1 MIAVL
6 FVLAIA
12 AAGVGFG
19 MRRRRKRHARLVA
32 AEQPGATPDAAIPI
46 HSFTEMDRYLERRL
60 CACGASL
67 RSTGEGSRELDG
79 RRYRVALLTCPACE
93 EEQLVF
99 FDTTDLLQ

>member
-1 MIAVL
+1 MIAFL

-12 AAGVGFG
+12 AAGFGFG
-19 MRRRRKRHARLVA
+19 LRRWRKRQTRLVA
-32 AEQPGATPDAAIPI
+32 AAQPGATPDDAIPI
-46 HSFTEMDRYLERRL
+46 HSFTQMDLYLERRQ
-60 CACGASL
+60 CPCGAAL